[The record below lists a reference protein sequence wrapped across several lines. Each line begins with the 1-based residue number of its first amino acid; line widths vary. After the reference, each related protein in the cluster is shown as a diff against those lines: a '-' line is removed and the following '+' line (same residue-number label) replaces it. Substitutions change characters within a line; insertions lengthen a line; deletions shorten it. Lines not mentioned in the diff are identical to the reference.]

1 MERQAKRLLVIGGGA
16 AGMSAAAAARRRQP
30 EAEIVVLERGPRVSF
45 MLCGLPYFISNVVK
59 DEESLVVYEADY
71 FRTERQI
78 DVRTGC
84 ELKSIDAQE
93 HTVECIDVATRQ
105 KEAIGY
111 KKLVIAAG
119 AQPILPGIRGL
130 ELGGVFALR
139 SLDSAVAIKR
149 FIAQRPVHRAAI
161 IGAGYIG
168 LEMAEALTTA
178 GARTTMIEAS
188 GTVLPMS
195 EPEIGE
201 LIEEELR
208 RHGVELLKP
217 RLALSFEGGAT
228 AVVERV
234 STDGGDVEAEMV
246 LIAAGARPDS
256 AIAREAGV
264 ALGEIGGIATDEMM
278 RTNVPDVYAA
288 GDCVES
294 RNVLTGKPIFLPLGT
309 TANKQG
315 RVAGE
320 NAMGGRAT
328 FPGIMTTLAF
338 KVFDL
343 EVARTGLSH
352 DQAQSAGFTP
362 ISAVIRFP
370 SRSPFYPNA
379 ETLTVKLIADER
391 SGRLLGAQ
399 MAGHGTVAKRIDV
412 VATALHAKM
421 TVADLLQ
428 LDLTHA
434 PPFANE
440 WEGIQLAAQ
449 AIAHHKGRSASS
461 PSARPVG

>member
-1 MERQAKRLLVIGGGA
+1 MERRAKRLLVIGGGA

-45 MLCGLPYFISNVVK
+45 MLCGLPYFISDVVK

-84 ELKSIDAQE
+84 EVKGIDAQE
-93 HTVECIDVATRQ
+93 HTVEFVNAATRE
-105 KEAIGY
+105 KEIIGY

-130 ELGGVFALR
+130 ELGGMFALR
-139 SLDSAVAIKR
+139 SLDSAIAIKQ
-149 FIAQRPVHRAAI
+149 FIARRPVKRAAI

-178 GARTTMIEAS
+178 GAQTTMIEAS
-188 GTVLPMS
+188 DTVLPMS
-195 EPEIGE
+195 EPEIGG

-208 RHGVELLKP
+208 RHSVELLKP
-217 RLALSFEGGAT
+217 RLALSFEGSAS
-228 AVVERV
+228 AMVERV
-234 STDGGDVEAEMV
+234 STDGGDVEADMV

-278 RTNVPDVYAA
+278 RTNVPDIYAA

-370 SRSPFYPNA
+370 SRSPFYPRA

-412 VATALHAKM
+412 VAAALHSKM
-421 TVADLLQ
+421 TVADLMQ

-449 AIAHHKGRSASS
+449 AIAHHRARSGS
-461 PSARPVG
+461 PRSARPVG

>member
-30 EAEIVVLERGPRVSF
+30 DAEIVVLERGPRVSF
-45 MLCGLPYFISNVVK
+45 MLCGLPYFISNVVE
-59 DEESLVVYEADY
+59 DENSLVVYEPDY

-78 DVRTGC
+78 DVRTNC
-84 ELKSIDAQE
+84 EAKFIDAQE
-93 HTVECIDVATRQ
+93 HTVECVDVATRQ
-105 KEAIGY
+105 RDTLAY

-130 ELGGVFALR
+130 ELGGVFTLR
-139 SLDSAVAIKR
+139 TLDSAIAVKQ
-149 FIAQRPVHRAAI
+149 FIAGREVKRAAI

-178 GARTTMIEAS
+178 GAATTMIEAS
-188 GTVLPMS
+188 DTVLPMS

-201 LIEEELR
+201 LIEEELGAR
-208 RHGVELLKP
+208 GVELLKP
-217 RLALSFEGGAT
+217 RLALSFEGASAT
-228 AVVERV
+228 VERV
-234 STDGGDVEAEMV
+234 ATDGGDVEADMV
-246 LIAAGARPDS
+246 LLAAGARPDS
-256 AIAREAGV
+256 AVAREAGV
-264 ALGEIGGIATDEMM
+264 ALGELGGIATDEMM
-278 RTNVPDVYAA
+278 RTSVPDVYAA

-294 RNVLTGKPIFLPLGT
+294 RNILTGRAIFLPLGT

-343 EVARTGLSH
+343 EVARTGLSV
-352 DQAQSAGFTP
+352 DQAQTAGFIP
-362 ISAVIRFP
+362 VSAVIRFP
-370 SRSPFYPNA
+370 SRSPFYPRA

-412 VATALHAKM
+412 VAAALHARM
-421 TVADLLQ
+421 TISDLLQ
-428 LDLTHA
+428 LNLSHA

-449 AIAHHKGRSASS
+449 AIAHHRTRSPSTA
-461 PSARPVG
+461 SARPVR

>member
-1 MERQAKRLLVIGGGA
+1 MDRQAKRLLVIGGGA

-30 EAEIVVLERGPRVSF
+30 DAEIVVIERGPRVSF
-45 MLCGLPYFISNVVK
+45 MLCGLPYFISDVVK

-84 ELKSIDAQE
+84 EVKGIDAQD
-93 HTVECIDVATRQ
+93 HNVECIDVATRE
-105 KEAIGY
+105 KEVLGY

-130 ELGGVFALR
+130 DLRGVFGLR
-139 SLDSAVAIKR
+139 TLDSAIAVKQ
-149 FIAQRPVHRAAI
+149 FIAQRPVKRAAI

-178 GARTTMIEAS
+178 GAATTIIEAS
-188 GTVLPMS
+188 DTVLPMS

-217 RLALSFEGGAT
+217 RLALSFEGASAT
-228 AVVERV
+228 VERV
-234 STDGGDVEAEMV
+234 ATDGGDVEVEMV

-256 AIAREAGV
+256 AVAREAGV

-278 RTNVPDVYAA
+278 RTNVPDIYAA

-294 RNVLTGKPIFLPLGT
+294 RNLLTGKTIFLPLGT

-315 RVAGE
+315 RVAGD

-352 DQAQSAGFTP
+352 DQARSAGFAP
-362 ISAVIRFP
+362 VSAIIRFP
-370 SRSPFYPNA
+370 SRSPFYPRA

-391 SGRLLGAQ
+391 TGRLLGAQ

-412 VATALHAKM
+412 VAAALHAKM
-421 TVADLLQ
+421 TVSDLMQ

-449 AIAHHKGRSASS
+449 AIAHHKARSAST
-461 PSARPVG
+461 PSARPVR